1 MTSTD
6 VVIIGAG
13 QAGLAMSRSLSVRG
27 IDHVVLERGEIGE
40 RWRRGSWNSL
50 RLLTPASYSAL
61 PGLPHADVPSD
72 YFLPARDFIGYLD
85 RYARHVGAPV
95 VTRSA
100 VRDVRPAGRGY
111 SVTTDFG
118 AWKARAVVVA
128 TGACDVPFRPAFADS
143 LPDTIKQIMPSVYR
157 SPERIA
163 PGGVLVVGASAT
175 GLQLAQEIHA
185 SGRPVTLAVGSHTRL
200 PRRYRGLDIFAA
212 MDLASILNDRAEACD
227 DIEAVRRQPSGQLVG
242 WDDNRD
248 IDLPTLQA
256 QGVRIVGRLDGID
269 GTRVRFDG
277 SLAATTTASHRRMV
291 RTLQRIEA
299 AMSRD
304 RNLAKDEEPVAIT
317 PFIGASEPVDLDLK
331 LMGIRTVVWATGYVR
346 QYPWLR
352 VPVLD
357 TSGEIR
363 HHGGATTAP
372 GLYVLG
378 QRFMRRRRSHFIDGC
393 GIDAEDI
400 AADLAVSVLRKAC
413 RAASQDFIAHPWLSS
428 RNRPH
433 SPLSGMQ

>member
-50 RLLTPASYSAL
+50 RLLTPASHSAL
-61 PGLPHADVPSD
+61 PGLPHAGVPSD

-95 VTRSA
+95 VAHSA
-100 VRDVRPAGRGY
+100 VRDVRSAGGGY

-143 LPDTIKQIMPSVYR
+143 LPDTIEQVLPCVYR
-157 SPERIA
+157 SPGQIA

-175 GLQLAQEIHA
+175 GLQLAEEIHA
-185 SGRPVTLAVGSHTRL
+185 SGRPVTLSVGNHTRL

-212 MDLASILNDRAEACD
+212 MDRAGILSDRAEACD

-242 WDDNRD
+242 RDDQRD

-256 QGVRIVGRLDGID
+256 QGIRIVGRLDGIS

-277 SLAATTTASHRRMV
+277 SLAATTAASHRRMV
-291 RTLQRIEA
+291 RTLQRIDV
-299 AMSRD
+299 AMSRKQH
-304 RNLAKDEEPVAIT
+304 LALDTERVAIA
-317 PFIGASEPVDLDLK
+317 PFIGASEPVELDLGQ
-331 LMGIRTVVWATGYVR
+331 MGIRAVVWATGYVR
-346 QYPWLR
+346 RYPWLR

-357 TSGEIR
+357 AAGEILHR
-363 HHGGATTAP
+363 GGVTPAP

-393 GIDAEDI
+393 GIDAEEI
-400 AADLAVSVLRKAC
+400 AAHLAKHKVC
-413 RAASQDFIAHPWLSS
+413 RAA
-428 RNRPH
+428 
-433 SPLSGMQ
+433 